1 MIVATDAP
9 LLPMQLDRVAQRA
22 VMGIARVGG
31 VGEHSSGDLIL
42 SFSTAN
48 ALLPAEDLDA
58 KKPYSANVEMLINA
72 HLSPIFEA
80 TADATEEA
88 ILDAMIA
95 AETMV
100 GVNDA
105 EALAL
110 PLDVVRAS
118 LR

>member
-1 MIVATDAP
+1 
-9 LLPMQLDRVAQRA
+9 
-22 VMGIARVGG
+22 
-31 VGEHSSGDLIL
+31 
-42 SFSTAN
+42 
-48 ALLPAEDLDA
+48 
-58 KKPYSANVEMLINA
+58 MLINA

-95 AETMV
+95 AETMI
-100 GVNDA
+100 GANGA

-110 PLDVVRAS
+110 PLEVVRAS

>member
-1 MIVATDAP
+1 
-9 LLPMQLDRVAQRA
+9 
-22 VMGIARVGG
+22 
-31 VGEHSSGDLIL
+31 L

-48 ALLPAEDLDA
+48 ASLPAEDLDA

-100 GVNDA
+100 GANGA

>member
-1 MIVATDAP
+1 V
-9 LLPMQLDRVAQRA
+9 
-22 VMGIARVGG
+22 
-31 VGEHSSGDLIL
+31 

-48 ALLPAEDLDA
+48 ASLPAENLDPE
-58 KKPYSANVEMLINA
+58 KPYSANVEMLINA

-100 GVNDA
+100 GVNGA

>member
-1 MIVATDAP
+1 
-9 LLPMQLDRVAQRA
+9 
-22 VMGIARVGG
+22 
-31 VGEHSSGDLIL
+31 
-42 SFSTAN
+42 
-48 ALLPAEDLDA
+48 
-58 KKPYSANVEMLINA
+58 MLINA

-95 AETMV
+95 AETTV
-100 GVNDA
+100 GANGA